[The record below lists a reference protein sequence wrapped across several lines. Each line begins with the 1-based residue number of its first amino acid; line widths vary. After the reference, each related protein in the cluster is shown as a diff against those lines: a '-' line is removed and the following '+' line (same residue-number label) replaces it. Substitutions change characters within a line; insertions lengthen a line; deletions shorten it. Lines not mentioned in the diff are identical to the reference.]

1 MTVMGDWAKGYF
13 TSNGWAPDVDFGF
26 APVPGTDG
34 TFTVVT
40 DTFAL
45 PKDIKNPENTM
56 LWLETVAS
64 QAGQDAFN
72 PLKGS
77 IPART
82 DADRTK
88 YDVYS
93 TGAMDAFASSE
104 LVPSQANG
112 PATISAFLG
121 PITDAISVFVTSRDV
136 AGTQAAIAEACVS
149 TGACPAA

>member
-1 MTVMGDWAKGYF
+1 
-13 TSNGWAPDVDFGF
+13 
-26 APVPGTDG
+26 
-34 TFTVVT
+34 
-40 DTFAL
+40 
-45 PKDIKNPENTM
+45 M

-64 QAGQDAFN
+64 AEGQDAFN

-77 IPART
+77 IPARN
-82 DADRTK
+82 DADRSK

-93 TGAMDAFASSE
+93 TSAMDLFGSGE

-112 PATISAFLG
+112 PATVPAFEG
-121 PITDAISVFVTSRDV
+121 AMIDAISVFVTSRDV